1 MDEYPDV
8 FTLDD
13 EGLLTT
19 DIELIKWFD
28 LPENQKWKGFITGDN
43 YLPLSE
49 YEQTY
54 HERRFKHYYD

>member
-19 DIELIKWFD
+19 DIELIKWFEEKD
-28 LPENQKWKGFITGDN
+28 NQILKGLIKPENYI
-43 YLPLSE
+43 PLSE
-49 YEQTY
+49 CEQTY
-54 HERRFKHYYD
+54 HERRFKRYYD

>member
-19 DIELIKWFD
+19 DIELMKWFEAKD
-28 LPENQKWKGFITGDN
+28 NQILKGLTKPENYIPHSD
-43 YLPLSE
+43 Y
-49 YEQTY
+49 
-54 HERRFKHYYD
+54 

>member
-19 DIELIKWFD
+19 DIELIKWFEEKD
-28 LPENQKWKGFITGDN
+28 NQILKGLIQPENYI
-43 YLPLSE
+43 PLSE
-49 YEQTY
+49 YEQMY
-54 HERRFKHYYD
+54 HERRFKRYYD

>member
-1 MDEYPDV
+1 V

-19 DIELIKWFD
+19 DIELIKWFEEKD
-28 LPENQKWKGFITGDN
+28 NQILKGLTKPENYI
-43 YLPLSE
+43 PLSE

-54 HERRFKHYYD
+54 HERRFKRYYD

>member
-19 DIELIKWFD
+19 GIELLKWFEEKD
-28 LPENQKWKGFITGDN
+28 NQILKGLIKPENYIPF
-43 YLPLSE
+43 SE

-54 HERRFKHYYD
+54 HERRFKRYYD

>member
-19 DIELIKWFD
+19 DIELIKWFEEKD
-28 LPENQKWKGFITGDN
+28 NQILKGLIKPENYI
-43 YLPLSE
+43 PHSE

-54 HERRFKHYYD
+54 HERRFKRY

>member
-1 MDEYPDV
+1 MDKFPGV

-19 DIELIKWFD
+19 DIELIKWFNEPD
-28 LPENQKWKGFITGDN
+28 NQKWRGCINFDN
-43 YLPLSE
+43 YMPFSE

-54 HERRFKHYYD
+54 HERRFKRYYD

>member
-19 DIELIKWFD
+19 DIELIKWFEEKD
-28 LPENQKWKGFITGDN
+28 NQILKGFIKPEN
-43 YLPLSE
+43 YIPLSE
-49 YEQTY
+49 HEQTY
-54 HERRFKHYYD
+54 HERRFKRYYD

>member
-19 DIELIKWFD
+19 DIELIKWFEEKD
-28 LPENQKWKGFITGDN
+28 NQILKGLIKLENYI
-43 YLPLSE
+43 PLSE
-49 YEQTY
+49 YEQVY
-54 HERRFKHYYD
+54 HERRFKRYYD

>member
-19 DIELIKWFD
+19 DIELIKWFEEKD
-28 LPENQKWKGFITGDN
+28 NQILKGLIKPENHI
-43 YLPLSE
+43 PLSE

-54 HERRFKHYYD
+54 HERRFKRYYD